1 MPAVDAKP
9 AELQGFLYGLAG
21 VVIFGLTLPMTRL
34 AVAELDPIF
43 AGMGRSLVA
52 AVLAAGALLATRQRW
67 PERRDLPML
76 AVTAAGVIFG
86 FPAFS
91 ALALVNAPA
100 GHGGIILAILPMAT
114 AIASVVIARE
124 RPSIGFWMCG
134 LAGSLAVLAF
144 AWLDG
149 AFAIAGLGAADL
161 LFLAAI
167 AAAAVG
173 YTTGA
178 MLAQRLGGW
187 QTISWALIVAAPV
200 LAVVVPMLS
209 GPVNWRASASAWAGF
224 AYVAIM
230 SQFIGFFFWYKGLA
244 MGGVAKVGQV
254 QLIQTFVTLA
264 GAWFLLGEQ
273 IGRLEIG
280 FAALVVVIVAMGRR
294 MRVVRQAPPR
304 PVDELASRQPQM
316 LL

>member
-1 MPAVDAKP
+1 MPAAVPKS

-52 AVLAAGALLATRQRW
+52 AVLAAGALLATRQPW
-67 PERRDLPML
+67 PAWRDLPML

-100 GHGGIILAILPMAT
+100 GHGGIILAILPLAT
-114 AIASVVIARE
+114 AIAGVIIARE
-124 RPSIGFWMCG
+124 RPTLGFWLCSV
-134 LAGSLAVLAF
+134 AGSLAVLAF

-149 AFAIAGLGAADL
+149 AFSNAGLGAADL

-167 AAAAVG
+167 ASAAIG

-178 MLAQRLGGW
+178 VLAQRLGGW

-209 GPVNWRASASAWAGF
+209 GPVNWSASASAWAGF
-224 AYVAIM
+224 AYIAIM
-230 SQFIGFFFWYKGLA
+230 SQFVGFFFWYKGLA

-254 QLIQTFVTLA
+254 QLIQAFVTLA
-264 GAWFLLGEQ
+264 GAWLFLGEQ
-273 IGRLEIG
+273 IGPLEIG
-280 FAALVVVIVAMGRR
+280 FAALVVVIVAIGRR
-294 MRVVRQAPPR
+294 MRVVR
-304 PVDELASRQPQM
+304 
-316 LL
+316 

>member
-1 MPAVDAKP
+1 MPAAATKP

-21 VVIFGLTLPMTRL
+21 VVIFGLTLPATRL

-43 AGMGRSLVA
+43 VGLGRSLVA
-52 AVLAAGALLATRQRW
+52 AVLAGVALLASREPW

-86 FPAFS
+86 FPSFS
-91 ALALVNAPA
+91 ALALVHAPA
-100 GHGGIILAILPMAT
+100 GHGGIILAILPLAT
-114 AIASVVIARE
+114 AIAGVIIARE
-124 RPSIGFWMCG
+124 RPTLGFWLCSV
-134 LAGSLAVLAF
+134 AGSLAVLAF

-149 AFAIAGLGAADL
+149 AFANAGLGAADL

-167 AAAAVG
+167 AAAAIG

-178 MLAQRLGGW
+178 VLAQRLGGW
-187 QTISWALIVAAPV
+187 QTISWALLVAAPV
-200 LAVVVPMLS
+200 SAIVVPMLS
-209 GPVNWRASASAWAGF
+209 GPINWSASASAWLGF
-224 AYVAIM
+224 GYVALM

-264 GAWFLLGEQ
+264 GAWMLLGEQ
-273 IGRLEIG
+273 IGPLEIG
-280 FAALVVVIVAMGRR
+280 FAALVVVIVAIGRR
-294 MRVVRQAPPR
+294 MRVARQA
-304 PVDELASRQPQM
+304 
-316 LL
+316 

>member
-1 MPAVDAKP
+1 MTAAALKS

-52 AVLAAGALLATRQRW
+52 SVLAAGALLATRQPW
-67 PERRDLPML
+67 PARRDGPLL

-100 GHGGIILAILPMAT
+100 GHGGIILAILPLAT
-114 AIASVVIARE
+114 ALASVVIARE
-124 RPSIGFWMCG
+124 RPSFGFWMCG
-134 LAGSLAVLAF
+134 VAGSLAVSAF

-149 AFAIAGLGAADL
+149 AFASAGLGAADL

-167 AAAAVG
+167 VSAAIG

-178 MLAQRLGGW
+178 VLAQRLGGW

-200 LAVVVPMLS
+200 LVVAVPMLS
-209 GPVNWRASASAWAGF
+209 GPVNWSASTSAWAGF
-224 AYVAIM
+224 AYIAIM
-230 SQFIGFFFWYKGLA
+230 SQFVGFFFWYKGLA

-254 QLIQTFVTLA
+254 QLIQAFVTLA
-264 GAWFLLGEQ
+264 GAWVLLGEQ
-273 IGRLEIG
+273 IGLLEIG
-280 FAALVVVIVAMGRR
+280 FAALVVVIVAIGRR
-294 MRVVRQAPPR
+294 MRVAR
-304 PVDELASRQPQM
+304 
-316 LL
+316 